1 MNGMSENKC
10 PFSII
15 QASGACGCRHAEEV
29 VRRGG
34 SDYDCTEAQAQAV
47 CAALVAHLNALAL
60 PELGYEDDLTQTPK
74 SVYERILL
82 GGLQGLRQARDPEDS
97 EPGTADIWPVVE
109 AAAEEYGEV
118 TRIPGAAVLPAI
130 QACRIRRR
138 QRGRG

>member
-1 MNGMSENKC
+1 MSNNKC

-34 SDYDCTEAQAQAV
+34 SEYDCTEAQAHAV
-47 CAALVAHLNALAL
+47 CSALVEHLNATAL

-82 GGLQGLRQARDPEDS
+82 GGLQGLRQTRDPAD
-97 EPGTADIWPVVE
+97 TALETPDIWPVVE
-109 AAAEEYGEV
+109 TAAGDYGDV
-118 TRIPGAAVLPAI
+118 THVPGAVVLPAI

>member
-1 MNGMSENKC
+1 MNGMSGNKC

-34 SDYDCTEAQAQAV
+34 SEYDCTEAAAHAV
-47 CAALVAHLNALAL
+47 CAALVEHLNALAL

-82 GGLQGLRQARDPEDS
+82 GGLQGLRQARDPADS
-97 EPGTADIWPVVE
+97 DPGTADIWPVVE
-109 AAAEEYGEV
+109 AAAGEYGDV
-118 TRIPGAAVLPAI
+118 TQIPAPTVLPAI

>member
-1 MNGMSENKC
+1 MSSNKC

-15 QASGACGCRHAEEV
+15 QASGACGCRHAREV

-34 SDYDCTEAQAQAV
+34 SEYDCTEARAHAV
-47 CAALVAHLNALAL
+47 CSALVEHLNALAL

-82 GGLQGLRQARDPEDS
+82 GGLQGLRQASDPEDKAP
-97 EPGTADIWPVVE
+97 ETTDIWPVVE
-109 AAAEEYGEV
+109 ATAAQYGEV
-118 TRIPGAAVLPAI
+118 TKIPVQTVLPAI

-138 QRGRG
+138 QRSRG